1 MEKVMS
7 EFKAGELKSGGDKE
21 VTNKKQAIAI
31 GLAIMFWPRTCTKVQ
46 SQGSTVMQENVYF
59 RGVRGCPSTAEI
71 NNPAWYDTPLVD
83 LKL

>member
-1 MEKVMS
+1 M
-7 EFKAGELKSGGDKE
+7 KSLIHIRFNRYI
-21 VTNKKQAIAI
+21 VLAIAI
-31 GLAIMFWPRTCTKVQ
+31 GLAIMYWPRTCTKVQ

-71 NNPAWYDTPLVD
+71 NNPAWYDTPLFD